1 LKLPGAAGSEAIR
14 YHEGLPV
21 NQTQPE
27 TQTVEPPPHRV
38 HPQSLILVFCC
49 TLTGAAAQIFMK
61 MGATKISHPSVMQI
75 IGNVPLMIG
84 YSLYGINTLLLALAL
99 RKAPLSLLYPIIS
112 LTYVWVTI
120 LSLLIFKENLNAFKV
135 GGLCIV
141 ITGVAVLGMDGRR

>member
-1 LKLPGAAGSEAIR
+1 MFL
-14 YHEGLPV
+14 
-21 NQTQPE
+21 
-27 TQTVEPPPHRV
+27 
-38 HPQSLILVFCC
+38 C

-61 MGATKISHPSVMQI
+61 MGASKISHPSIGQI
-75 IGNVPLMIG
+75 ITNVPLIVG

-141 ITGVAVLGMDGRR
+141 ITGVAILGLDGRK